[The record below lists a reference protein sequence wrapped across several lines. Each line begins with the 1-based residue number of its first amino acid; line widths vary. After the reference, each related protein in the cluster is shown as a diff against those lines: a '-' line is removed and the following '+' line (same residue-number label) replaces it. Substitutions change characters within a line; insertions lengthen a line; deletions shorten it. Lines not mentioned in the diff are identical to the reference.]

1 MSVPHNMI
9 NYYFVTNEISEIE
22 ILQSNTRN
30 NFAKYDSYKSF
41 DIRTN
46 YYDILLDQSL
56 VLIENTMQ
64 IDQ

>member
-1 MSVPHNMI
+1 MI
-9 NYYFVTNEISEIE
+9 NYYLVTNEILDIE

-30 NFAKYDSYKSF
+30 SFTKYNSYKSL
-41 DIRTN
+41 DIRIN

-64 IDQ
+64 INQ

>member
-1 MSVPHNMI
+1 MI
-9 NYYFVTNEISEIE
+9 NYYLVTNEILDIE

-30 NFAKYDSYKSF
+30 NFAKYNSYKSS
-41 DIRTN
+41 DIRIN

-64 IDQ
+64 TNQ